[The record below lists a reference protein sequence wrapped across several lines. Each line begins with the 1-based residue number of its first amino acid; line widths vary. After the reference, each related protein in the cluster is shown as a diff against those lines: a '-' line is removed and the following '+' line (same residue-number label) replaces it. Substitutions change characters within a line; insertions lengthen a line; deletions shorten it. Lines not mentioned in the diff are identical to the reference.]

1 VVLVEVLGLLQAS
14 MVAVVT
20 RGVVALVGL
29 KREDDVPP
37 FLDYDDYENSLFRP
51 YLSH

>member
-1 VVLVEVLGLLQAS
+1 LVEVPGLVQAL

-29 KREDDVPP
+29 KMEDDVPP
-37 FLDYDDYENSLFRP
+37 FLGHDGHENSLFRP
-51 YLSH
+51 YLGH

>member
-1 VVLVEVLGLLQAS
+1 VEVPGLVQAS
-14 MVAVVT
+14 MVAAVT

-29 KREDDVPP
+29 KMEDDVPP
-37 FLDYDDYENSLFRP
+37 FLDYDDHENFLFRP

>member
-1 VVLVEVLGLLQAS
+1 MVEVPGLVQAL

-37 FLDYDDYENSLFRP
+37 FLDHGDHENFLFRP